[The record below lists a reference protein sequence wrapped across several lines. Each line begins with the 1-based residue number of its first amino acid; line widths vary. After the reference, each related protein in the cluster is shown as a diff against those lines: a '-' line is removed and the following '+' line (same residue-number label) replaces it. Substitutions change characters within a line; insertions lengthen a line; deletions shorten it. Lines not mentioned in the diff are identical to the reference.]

1 MGFVNEVYLHLDLM
15 CSITE
20 VILDL
25 SLNLRHLD
33 TITPRGQ
40 IYKIPCYIVSKRTR
54 SDEWDAL

>member
-1 MGFVNEVYLHLDLM
+1 MGFANEVYLHLDIM
-15 CSITE
+15 CSATE

-40 IYKIPCYIVSKRTR
+40 INKIPCYLGSKRIR
-54 SDEWDAL
+54 SDEWDVL